1 MKSVLIF
8 SSTHHENTKKLVD
21 AIARENEIEVINA
34 EEIREKDLSGYD
46 LIGFASGIF
55 YSKFAEAVL
64 SFERVNLP
72 ANKDVFLIATAGNPR
87 EANFNAIARIVE
99 EKNCKERGRFQCK
112 GFDTFGPFKIV
123 GGIQKGHP
131 DEKEIKEAV
140 EFYKKMVDS
149 HMSESGQVD

>member
-1 MKSVLIF
+1 MKTVLIY

-21 AIARENEIEVINA
+21 AIARENVIEIINA
-34 EEIREKDLSGYD
+34 EEIHEKDLSGFD

-64 SFERVNLP
+64 SFARVNLP

-99 EKNCKERGRFQCK
+99 EKKCKECGRFQCK

-131 DEKEIKEAV
+131 DEKEIQEAV
-140 EFYKKMVDS
+140 EFYKKLTDS
-149 HMSESGQVD
+149 YKSENVQAD